1 MEQIS
6 ERFEE
11 LIDFNKDHPGHDMDE
26 TKNNQN

>member
-11 LIDFNKDHPGHDMDE
+11 LIDFNKDQGHSLDT